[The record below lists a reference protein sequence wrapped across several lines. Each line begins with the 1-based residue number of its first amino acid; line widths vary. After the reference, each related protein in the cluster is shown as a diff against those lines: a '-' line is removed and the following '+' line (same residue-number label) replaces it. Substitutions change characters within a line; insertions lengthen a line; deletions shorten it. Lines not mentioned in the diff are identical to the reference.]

1 MALNWMIQPII
12 SGVHIMLQ
20 ADIIYA
26 FEEQAGREFVERV
39 RGKRSTFAVVIGNT
53 ETAKI
58 PGVSAAGAVPE
69 ITDFTPAADVEL
81 LHYGRCKCID
91 GVPVT
96 PNGIP
101 TPGIITMSALQLSPV
116 PQFAINGGV
125 RVRPHTPYFELEGT
139 PGEDIRTGRA
149 LQDPRRVYENAVLL
163 GKEMA
168 KNNQYLVIGESI
180 AGGTTTALAVLLAMG
195 YEGEGKVS
203 SSLIENPHSLKT
215 RIALEGLSKA
225 QFSREEMRD
234 NPPFCS

>member
-1 MALNWMIQPII
+1 MFK
-12 SGVHIMLQ
+12 

-26 FEEQAGREFVERV
+26 FEEQAGRKFVERIW
-39 RGKRSTFAVVIGNT
+39 GKHPTFAVVIGNT

-91 GVPVT
+91 GVPVP

-101 TPGIITMSALQLSPV
+101 TPGIITMSALQLAPI

-149 LQDPRRVYENAVLL
+149 LKDPRRVYENALLL
-163 GKEMA
+163 GREMA
-168 KNNQYLVIGESI
+168 KNNEYLVIGESI
-180 AGGTTTALAVLLAMG
+180 AGGTTTALAALLAMG
-195 YEGEGKVS
+195 YDGEGKVS
-203 SSLIENPHSLKT
+203 SSLIENPHS
-215 RIALEGLSKA
+215 
-225 QFSREEMRD
+225 
-234 NPPFCS
+234 